1 MGASEGGRARGRP
14 GGGRPGVRASPPH
27 GLCGSWAGG
36 RVAGRT
42 RKAAANGTKVLPLL
56 LPLLSSRRLS
66 WRGGHESLDL
76 GEIYKKSHC
85 GCGASGVLSDFG
97 GQTALNQDFK
107 AYR

>member
-42 RKAAANGTKVLPLL
+42 RKAAANGTKVLP
-56 LPLLSSRRLS
+56 PSSRCLS

-85 GCGASGVLSDFG
+85 GCGASGVLSDSGVLNPVWF
-97 GQTALNQDFK
+97 TAERSVL
-107 AYR
+107 

>member
-1 MGASEGGRARGRP
+1 MEF
-14 GGGRPGVRASPPH
+14 
-27 GLCGSWAGG
+27 LWAGACG
-36 RVAGRT
+36 AGRT

-56 LPLLSSRRLS
+56 LLPLLPLLLPSRRLS